1 MPKIAKIN
9 AFNPKNYCVLTQI
22 KTCIADIL
30 NAFPNILRFETPWKF
45 YRKQTQK
52 IEFHNLYWLNSDLK
66 LTINNLNLFKRTKSH
81 LITSTPYLNLCIK
94 MYPYTTK
101 STKPTIWFVS
111 FWPKEVKI
119 WFMLTF
125 NLIWDTIV
133 LKNDFYFHKHL
144 NSYK

>member
-9 AFNPKNYCVLTQI
+9 AFNSKNYCVLTQI

-30 NAFPNILRFETPWKF
+30 NAIF